1 MQGAEPQGR
10 RASSWQHLL
19 YVPYACA
26 SVTTW
31 LCWVAG
37 YVEASTVLI
46 QHALCVAILLLFVWA
61 HHRHALRWD
70 QQRVAQAHLLSML
83 LPFVVISSPM
93 QHPAGRAAMLMT
105 TLNVLAYGTLSLNT
119 RRYLEVSGVFV
130 VFYIALLGW
139 LNYRMPEQLSLRHE
153 GLLAFAFFIA
163 ALMLSLL
170 GGQINRMRHHL
181 RQRTQDL
188 DDAVERL
195 QALASHDELTGLP
208 NRRALL
214 QRLQALQQ
222 RLSSGGAGYA
232 LALIDVDH
240 FKQVN
245 DNHGHDA
252 GDAALRA
259 IAQLASRTVQPGE
272 LFGRWGGEEFLL
284 IVDAADEPQ
293 ATQRAQALRIA
304 VEGLP
309 VDDIGLA
316 KPLTISVGVAP
327 ASADQ
332 PADATL
338 AAADAMLYEAK
349 RAGRNCVIAAQAV
362 LAPARSEAPSRAVAV

>member
-1 MQGAEPQGR
+1 MKGPEPKGG
-10 RASSWQHLL
+10 RASPWQRLL
-19 YVPYACA
+19 YVPYLCA

-31 LCWVAG
+31 LCWLAG
-37 YVEASTVLI
+37 YVDASTVLV
-46 QHALCVAILLLFVWA
+46 QHALCVSILLFFAVV
-61 HHRHALRWD
+61 HRGPARRWD
-70 QQRVAQAHLLSML
+70 HQRLAQAHLLSML
-83 LPFVVISSPM
+83 LPFVVITSPM

-130 VFYIALLGW
+130 VFYIALLAW
-139 LNYRMPEQLSLRHE
+139 LQRRTPGLYSLQHE
-153 GLLAFAFFIA
+153 SLLAFAFFIA
-163 ALMLSLL
+163 ALMLALL
-170 GGQINRMRHHL
+170 GGQISRMRHHL

-214 QRLQALQQ
+214 QRLEALQQ
-222 RLSSGGAGYA
+222 RLLSGGPGYA
-232 LALIDVDH
+232 LALVDVDH

-252 GDAALRA
+252 GDAALCA
-259 IAQLASRTVQPGE
+259 IAKTAGAIVAPTE

-284 IVDAADEPQ
+284 IVDGADDDH
-293 ATQRAQALRIA
+293 ATRRAQALRVA
-304 VEGLP
+304 VEALDVGQLGLQC
-309 VDDIGLA
+309 
-316 KPLTISVGVAP
+316 PLTISAGVAQ
-327 ASADQ
+327 ASHGE

-338 AAADAMLYEAK
+338 ASADLMLYEAK
-349 RAGRNCVIAAQAV
+349 RAGRNCVVSAQALLAAAPSERPAPV
-362 LAPARSEAPSRAVAV
+362 LAG